1 MKFNK
6 TGWLSFVLRLF
17 VCLFLFRYIFTV
29 KDLIQNSSSELD
41 DYFYYLVFLFV
52 PLLFSIVFVSFYK
65 SDFILTYFSCFLAQ
79 WIIYL
84 NVNPY
89 PVNIDNKFAVMEN
102 FPEQYKPSPQF
113 MLADIYFRPFEYP
126 IIIKPTICSGGGAE
140 ISIINSKEEVEDFM
154 QYKFDLNY
162 FMVQK
167 YLEDH
172 PVEIGVLYE
181 KYPWETEGR
190 ILEIA
195 EKTNNEKIRAF
206 VSSHL
211 KRHTDLITNQKVLD
225 IFHNLIKHVPNANA
239 VRFDIR
245 LKHITDLEKGDF
257 KIVEMNGTM
266 GMPYY
271 KDFDVTWYFRRLLI
285 GAINMISLQG
295 YSPLNLPVA
304 MYKSFMSMH
313 NCDDYENL
321 WSIYS

>member
-6 TGWLSFVLRLF
+6 IVWMIRLL

-29 KDLIQNSSSELD
+29 KDLIQNSNSDMD
-41 DYFYYLVFLFV
+41 DYFYYIVFLLV
-52 PLLFSIVFVSFYK
+52 PLLFTGVFVTFYK
-65 SDFILTYFSCFLAQ
+65 SDFILSYFMFFIAE
-79 WIIYL
+79 WIVFL

-89 PVNIDNKFAVMEN
+89 PLNVDNKFAVMES
-102 FPEQYKPSPQF
+102 FPEQYRPSTQF
-113 MLADIYFRPFEYP
+113 MLADIYFKEFDYP
-126 IIIKPTICSGGGAE
+126 IIIKPTICSGGGVG
-140 ISIINSKEEVEDFM
+140 ISIINDKEELDDFM
-154 QYKFDLNY
+154 KNVTDFSY

-172 PVEIGVLYE
+172 PIEIGVLYE

-195 EKTNNEKIRAF
+195 EKTNNDKIRFF
-206 VSSHL
+206 VSLYL
-211 KRHTDLITNQKVLD
+211 KKHTQFVKNKKVLAIFRDLIKC
-225 IFHNLIKHVPNANA
+225 VPNANA

-245 LKHITDLEKGDF
+245 LKHIEDLEKGDF

-271 KDFDVTWYFRRLLI
+271 KEFDINWYLRRLAI
-285 GAINMISLQG
+285 GAANIFTLQG
-295 YSPLNLPVA
+295 YSPLSLPVA

-313 NCDDYENL
+313 TCDDYENL
-321 WSIYS
+321 WSLYS